1 MATPIATPI
10 ATKLLLIAAS
20 GAVGTL
26 ARFGLSGLVQASYKG
41 GMPLGTFVVNMI
53 GCLLFGFVWTLS
65 EEKLAISSEAR
76 IIILVG
82 FMGAFTTF
90 STFAFETATLIRDSQ
105 WLMAAG
111 NILAQNI
118 IGIAFLFI
126 GIALGRLL

>member
-1 MATPIATPI
+1 MAAKIF
-10 ATKLLLIAAS
+10 LIAIS

-41 GMPLGTFVVNMI
+41 NLPLGTFVVNMI
-53 GCLLFGFVWTLS
+53 GCLLFGFVWTIS

-90 STFAFETATLIRDSQ
+90 STFAFETTALIRDSQ

-118 IGIAFLFI
+118 IGILFLFI

>member
-1 MATPIATPI
+1 MATKIF
-10 ATKLLLIAAS
+10 LIAIS

-41 GMPLGTFVVNMI
+41 NLPLGTFVVNMI
-53 GCLLFGFVWTLS
+53 GCLLFGLVWTIS
-65 EEKLAISSEAR
+65 EDRLAISSEAR
-76 IIILVG
+76 LIILVG

-90 STFAFETATLIRDSQ
+90 STFAFETTALIRDSQ

-118 IGIAFLFI
+118 IGILFLFI

>member
-1 MATPIATPI
+1 MAAKIF
-10 ATKLLLIAAS
+10 LIAIS

-41 GMPLGTFVVNMI
+41 NLPLGTFVVNMI
-53 GCLLFGFVWTLS
+53 GCLLFGFIWTIS
-65 EEKLAISSEAR
+65 EEKLAISGEAR
-76 IIILVG
+76 LIILVG

-90 STFAFETATLIRDSQ
+90 STFAFETTALIRDSQ

-118 IGIAFLFI
+118 IGIVFLFI